1 MGKILALGAPQS
13 LNFIGFSLGS
23 AAIIAALQW
32 VQTPNYEATV
42 SAYGIITR
50 VLTFGFLPLLGLSH
64 AMQTITGNNFGA
76 GDFARSDRSLKV
88 AIGAAFLY
96 CLGIQT
102 AMMVFARQIGAGFV
116 EDKAVVDEVARILPI
131 IVSLFVVAGPLLIIA
146 MHFQAIGDAPRAALL
161 GLSKPYLFAIPLT
174 FGLAG
179 AVGEVGIWWSS
190 PLAEILLLGLAVIVL
205 GREARRTSLKWGLF
219 QN

>member
-102 AMMVFARQIGAGFV
+102 AMMVFAGQIGAGFV